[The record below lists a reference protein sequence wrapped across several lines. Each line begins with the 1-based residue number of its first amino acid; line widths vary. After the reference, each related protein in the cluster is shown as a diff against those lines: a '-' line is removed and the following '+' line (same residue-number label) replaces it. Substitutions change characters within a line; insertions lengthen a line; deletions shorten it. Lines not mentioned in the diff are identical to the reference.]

1 MGISMNIGSLSLSNG
16 LFLAPMAGI
25 SDSAFRMMARSFG
38 ASLCYSEMIS
48 AEGLVR
54 GTGRSFEYLASPP
67 GDKPLGAQLFGAK
80 PEALAEAAVIAV
92 EHGADLVD
100 INMGCPVK
108 KVVRNGAGAAL
119 MKDPARAVAVAS
131 AVRRAVTC
139 PLTVKLRSGWSET
152 SVNVVEISRMIQDCG
167 VDAVTVHPRTAVKGF
182 RGGADWRLTAQVK
195 NALSIPVI
203 GSGDIW
209 TAGDI
214 RRLKEV
220 TGCDAVMVAR
230 GSLGNPWIFR
240 DALREEESELSAGA
254 PSPAEREE
262 TIRRHMELAL
272 VLYGESRGMFIFRK
286 HMLWY
291 TKGLPGGAR
300 FRKAVLRERSGETV
314 LESLHRFLQSTEAT
328 MSTDGQV

>member
-1 MGISMNIGSLSLSNG
+1 MMNIGSLSLSNG

-25 SDSAFRMMARSFG
+25 SDSAFRMVARSFG

-67 GDKPLGAQLFGAK
+67 GDKPLGIQLFGAN
-80 PEALAEAAVIAV
+80 PEALAEAAIIAV
-92 EHGADLVD
+92 EQGADLVD

-108 KVVRNGAGAAL
+108 KVIRNGAGAAL
-119 MKDPARAVAVAS
+119 MKDPARVAAIVS
-131 AVRRAVTC
+131 VVRRAVTC
-139 PLTVKLRSGWSET
+139 PLTVKLRSGWSEA
-152 SVNVVEISRMIQDCG
+152 SINVVEIARIVQDCG
-167 VDAVTVHPRTAVKGF
+167 VDAVTVHPRTAVRGF

-195 NALSIPVI
+195 NVLSVPVI

-209 TAGDI
+209 TAADI
-214 RRLKEV
+214 RRIRDV
-220 TGCDAVMVAR
+220 AGCDAVMVAR

-240 DALREEESELSAGA
+240 DALREEESGLSAGG
-254 PSPAEREE
+254 PSPTEREE
-262 TIRRHMELAL
+262 TIRRHMHLAL
-272 VLYGESRGMFIFRK
+272 DLYGENRGMFIFRK

-300 FRKAVLRERSGETV
+300 FRKTVLEEKSREAV
-314 LESLHRFLQSTEAT
+314 LESLHRFLHSTEVL
-328 MSTDGQV
+328 MSPDSQERLV